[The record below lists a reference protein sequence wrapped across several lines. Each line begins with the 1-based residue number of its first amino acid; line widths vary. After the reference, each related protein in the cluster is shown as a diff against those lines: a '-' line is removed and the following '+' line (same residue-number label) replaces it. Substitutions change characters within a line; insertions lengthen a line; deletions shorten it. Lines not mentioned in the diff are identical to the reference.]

1 MKHFFPFLII
11 PFILCILLHTFSIV
25 PVSAQQHNSFA
36 SARYLSLDRSISI
49 VLPAN
54 DSAYYYFLSLHPTD
68 SVKQRY
74 QLTISEADS
83 LSVSVYDDQGSAIS
97 LKKTSIGTF
106 HWYSGNIP
114 EHTRFFLELHNQTKQ
129 DITLILSV
137 KSLDTHTATVTPKS
151 GNNVTVKSGQKTSQA
166 TPSKSETAQK
176 SRNSSKQKSNSKSK
190 ATRKPR
196 NSSKYASN
204 SRSTSSPEPWDSSK
218 YSSNSK
224 STSNQKPWDS
234 SRHATDSKST
244 SKQKIQDIARP
255 TSSSDNQNTNPQTS
269 DHYSNNQKNQTISRS
284 KPILSKHFFR
294 MSAGYSIS
302 VFELLA
308 IDSTESG
315 LKIETLTPETI
326 SLQNNII
333 YAKTTGLAVI
343 QIHYNNYNTSCTIYI
358 QDSQ

>member
-204 SRSTSSPEPWDSSK
+204 SKSTSSPEPWDSSK

-284 KPILSKHFFR
+284 NPILSKHFFR

-308 IDSTESG
+308 IDSTESR

>member
-11 PFILCILLHTFSIV
+11 PFILCVLLHIFSIV
-25 PVSAQQHNSFA
+25 SVSAQQHNSFA
-36 SARYLSLDRSISI
+36 SARYLSLNRSVSI
-49 VLPAN
+49 TLPAN

-68 SVKQRY
+68 SVKQQY

-106 HWYSGNIP
+106 HWLGDNNP
-114 EHTRFFLELHNQTKQ
+114 DHTRFFLELRNQTKQ

-151 GNNVTVKSGQKTSQA
+151 GNNATIKSGQKTSQA

-176 SRNSSKQKSNSKSK
+176 SRKSSKQKSNSKSK

-204 SRSTSSPEPWDSSK
+204 SKSTSSPKPWDSSK
-218 YSSNSK
+218 YASNSK

-234 SRHATDSKST
+234 SRHATDSKSA
-244 SKQKIQDIARP
+244 SKQKIQDTARP
-255 TSSSDNQNTNPQTS
+255 TSSSDNQNTKPQTS

-284 KPILSKHFFR
+284 NPILSKHFFR

-326 SLQNNII
+326 SLQNNIL
-333 YAKTTGLAVI
+333 YAKTTGLSVI

>member
-74 QLTISEADS
+74 QLTISEADT

-129 DITLILSV
+129 DITLTFSV
-137 KSLDTHTATVTPKS
+137 KVFDTHTATVTPKPS
-151 GNNVTVKSGQKTSQA
+151 SNAIAKSAQKNSQA
-166 TPSKSETAQK
+166 TPSKSKAIQR
-176 SRNSSKQKSNSKSK
+176 SRSSSKQKSNSKSK
-190 ATRKPR
+190 ATRKPK
-196 NSSKYASN
+196 NSFKHAPNSKSASSQKPRDSSNRTSN
-204 SRSTSSPEPWDSSK
+204 SESASKQKTRDSSNRA
-218 YSSNSK
+218 SNSK
-224 STSNQKPWDS
+224 S
-234 SRHATDSKST
+234 A